1 MSPRSLFRIEP
12 ASAVPIY
19 RQLMEQVFALRASG
33 RLADGD
39 LLPSVRQ
46 VAEDLAV
53 NPMTVSKAWSLLE
66 RDGVVAL
73 VRGQGMR
80 VLAPRRTASA
90 AQRLAELAPLLDQL
104 AARAH
109 QLALDRATVLAAL
122 AERLPEDAP

>member
-1 MSPRSLFRIEP
+1 
-12 ASAVPIY
+12 
-19 RQLMEQVFALRASG
+19 
-33 RLADGD
+33 
-39 LLPSVRQ
+39 
-46 VAEDLAV
+46 
-53 NPMTVSKAWSLLE
+53 
-66 RDGVVAL
+66 
-73 VRGQGMR
+73 MR